1 MSNFLRGKLNDN
13 RLGLALAAFF
23 GWLLSFPM
31 YGRFLL
37 ETAGESAPYLGLVF
51 ITSQGAGLMILHLLP
66 SRLAANH
73 RIIRS
78 AGIAVAALTV
88 LYAFAQR
95 TMIIDTLIMIVFA
108 FASAYLELAWVTFFA
123 GQTKPLQTL
132 VIAMAGA
139 NLVCAAIS
147 IPLPLPEELYLTLL
161 AVLAASSVFLFPA
174 RNSET
179 TTEGC
184 PLPDSREA
192 LKTIA
197 VLAVFVVAVYL
208 IGGIWYDIFALEI
221 TASPLMQASTGFLI
235 YSAGIICMA
244 CLARCGQPGNL
255 AIYSL
260 SALGIGLLI
269 ALSGSGKTIV
279 FLFYQVALNLG
290 LAAADLFFWYA
301 LWVLARY
308 YETRRVF
315 GLGLGFSVIVIAL
328 SIVICNLGVTD
339 SLPAL
344 FYITAL
350 TLLFLLVPLIFQY
363 PFNLLNRPASAGKA
377 SGRTTILTP
386 PDILTPTES
395 KVYTMLLQGADDSAI
410 AEQMVISKHT
420 VKFHVRNTLRKM
432 EVKNRKELLSRSLNQ
447 K

>member
-132 VIAMAGA
+132 AIAMAGA

-235 YSAGIICMA
+235 YSAGIIILA
-244 CLARCGQPGNL
+244 SLARRASRATWLLQPECTWHRPVDRTKRFRQNYRFLVLPG
-255 AIYSL
+255 
-260 SALGIGLLI
+260 SAESWPGC
-269 ALSGSGKTIV
+269 S
-279 FLFYQVALNLG
+279 
-290 LAAADLFFWYA
+290 
-301 LWVLARY
+301 R
-308 YETRRVF
+308 
-315 GLGLGFSVIVIAL
+315 
-328 SIVICNLGVTD
+328 
-339 SLPAL
+339 P
-344 FYITAL
+344 
-350 TLLFLLVPLIFQY
+350 FLLVCFVGSCQVLRNPSCFRAWTRFFRNCNCFIHCY
-363 PFNLLNRPASAGKA
+363 
-377 SGRTTILTP
+377 
-386 PDILTPTES
+386 
-395 KVYTMLLQGADDSAI
+395 LQPWCY
-410 AEQMVISKHT
+410 
-420 VKFHVRNTLRKM
+420 
-432 EVKNRKELLSRSLNQ
+432 
-447 K
+447 